1 MAQKDTQRRRPGMLT
16 RYVGGLLGEDVE
28 SMSDEQ
34 LRRFQSEALI
44 NAIGGLGSGVGLLGG
59 IGQLAQR
66 RQEQQEKRQMEQRV
80 EAGRQ
85 ASSQIAGRLYGGLPL
100 STAPGAETPGDELT
114 GVSVQSPYRRDPT
127 GAMALSGTQA
137 GMDAIKMNP
146 MLQEMLKDQV
156 GQQVVGGSVYDRQTG
171 KFITPPKDQVV
182 TLSAEQVAAL
192 GYPKGSIIQ
201 RDAMGNLK
209 VVRDTTPAKS
219 GGPSFGDESSLRKEW
234 NALTEDYRSI
244 GSMWSKV
251 LEAGSNPT
259 SANDI
264 ALIFGYMKILDP
276 RSVVREGEF
285 ATAQNAGNIEESIRA
300 RYNQLIEGSGRLTP
314 EQRQAFLQSAYG
326 TVKSQ
331 IPQLSALERQYNAIA
346 IARGFDPRMIVVNPL
361 QSAMLPKASGV
372 DDPRYKEIPVGAL
385 YEGADGVIRRKTGAK

>member
-28 SMSDEQ
+28 NMSDEQ

-66 RQEQQEKRQMEQRV
+66 RQAQQEQRQIEQRV

-85 ASSQIAGRLYGGLPL
+85 ASSQIAGRLYGGLPI
-100 STAPGAETPGDELT
+100 STAPGAAGKGDELT
-114 GVSVQSPYRRDPT
+114 GVSIQSPYRRDPT

-137 GMDAIKMNP
+137 GMDALKMNP

-171 KFITPPKDQVV
+171 KFISPPKEQVV
-182 TLSAEQVAAL
+182 TLSEQQVAAL

-201 RDAMGNLK
+201 KDAMGNLK
-209 VVRDTTPAKS
+209 VVRDTTAPR
-219 GGPSFGDESSLRKEW
+219 GGLTSFGDEASLRKEW
-234 NALTEDYRSI
+234 NAITQDYRSI
-244 GSMWSKV
+244 GAMWSKV
-251 LEAGSNPT
+251 LEAGANPT
-259 SANDI
+259 TANDI

-276 RSVVREGEF
+276 QSVVREGEF
-285 ATAQNAGNIEESIRA
+285 ATAQNAGNISQTIRA
-300 RYNQLIEGSGRLTP
+300 KYNKLVEGTGSLDDK
-314 EQRQAFLQSAYG
+314 QRQEFLQSAYG
-326 TVKSQ
+326 AVKSQ
-331 IPQLSALERQYNAIA
+331 LPQLNSLERQYTAIS
-346 IARGFDPRMIVVNPL
+346 IARGFDPRMIITSPL
-361 QSAMLPKASGV
+361 QGALLPKVSGV
-372 DDPRYKEIPVGAL
+372 DDPNYKSIPVGSL
-385 YEGADGVIRRKTGAK
+385 YEGADGVIRRKKGET